1 MNSTRTRTSFYDA
14 VGKRIKPP
22 DSLSGDRGFES
33 LRRCGAEHERMS
45 ALSFKQ
51 VIAGSAPACATK
63 FFAPDAGGTARGLQS
78 RYASFESGPGCHASV
93 ARRSSC

>member
-1 MNSTRTRTSFYDA
+1 
-14 VGKRIKPP
+14 
-22 DSLSGDRGFES
+22 
-33 LRRCGAEHERMS
+33 MS

-78 RYASFESGPGCHASV
+78 RFASFESGPGCHWRQAHKDEHATLNREV
-93 ARRSSC
+93 AGSIPAAPTKFCEVA